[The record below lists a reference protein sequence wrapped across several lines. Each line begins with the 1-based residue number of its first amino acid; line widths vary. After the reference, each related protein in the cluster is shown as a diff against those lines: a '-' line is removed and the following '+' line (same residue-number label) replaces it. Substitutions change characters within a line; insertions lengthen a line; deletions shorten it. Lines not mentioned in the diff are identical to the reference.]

1 MATHN
6 LLLALGPSVYLEVI
20 AADPQAAA
28 VPRARWFA
36 LDHVLPGSPPRL
48 AGWVASTDD
57 LAGSALAELGEV
69 ETLRRESHVWQMTIR
84 RDGSLPLDGAAPLLI
99 QRASRLSPAAA
110 LPQHG
115 LKLQRLL
122 IRHPT
127 PARVLALFANIELD
141 PHPTISVEQGSMC
154 SLVAE
159 IETPSG
165 PKRLGDA

>member
-1 MATHN
+1 MTW
-6 LLLALGPSVYLEVI
+6 P
-20 AADPQAAA
+20 AA
-28 VPRARWFA
+28 
-36 LDHVLPGSPPRL
+36 HV
-48 AGWVASTDD
+48 
-57 LAGSALAELGEV
+57 AELGEV

-141 PHPTISVEQGSMC
+141 PHPTV
-154 SLVAE
+154 
-159 IETPSG
+159 SG
-165 PKRLGDA
+165 GTRQHVQPRRRDRDAFGTQATG